1 MLYSR
6 RSNECMSRNFDGHSK
21 CFTRNVQI
29 SVRKETLM
37 YTQNALLT
45 AFEYMPVKRL
55 MDT

>member
-6 RSNECMSRNFDGHSK
+6 RSDEYMSRNFDGHSK

-45 AFEYMPVKRL
+45 AFE
-55 MDT
+55 

>member
-6 RSNECMSRNFDGHSK
+6 RSNECVLRNFDGYSE

-29 SVRKETLM
+29 SVRKETLL

-45 AFEYMPVKRL
+45 AFEQMHVK
-55 MDT
+55 D